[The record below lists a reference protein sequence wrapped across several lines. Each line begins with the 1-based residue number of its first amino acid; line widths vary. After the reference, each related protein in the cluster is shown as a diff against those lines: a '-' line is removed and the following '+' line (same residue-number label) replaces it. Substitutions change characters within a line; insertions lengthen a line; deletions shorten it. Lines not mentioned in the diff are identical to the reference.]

1 MSNPTVQQLLDA
13 TAMDPELKGKIY
25 SDILTKY
32 TMGFNCMKKFTS
44 ATAGSG
50 MDGGISSIFGEK
62 QDLKAGGTDT
72 VNFSEVGPPAGP
84 GVMGSDELSGHT
96 SSSLMSTNE
105 VMVGFVRDAVE
116 HDLEM
121 QEFLTVGKKIVG
133 VTLRMLGQKGGLLEQ
148 NHMFMRLIR
157 GANGINTYRPN
168 NRTSTDALL
177 STDVLGLSLANEG
190 RARLITAGANSI
202 NYRLSGTGSPIMGYL
217 TFATNTAFLNLRNDD
232 SYTLAVSRASEK
244 GSDNPAISG
253 ELVNWGGNPYFEL
266 PVKDEKWDDYIGN
279 PMQPKAKLAAPFG
292 ANGLSTTA
300 SDAHY
305 SVTNPTAPTTSGQ
318 TALTIA
324 QAANYAVMCGSYSNK
339 QNRYFQFFDGAQ
351 FLFTNRDTLL
361 TDTTTAL
368 YDNTTGWGLTQ
379 GTLATRYAW
388 IINPDGSR
396 GFVSYSQ
403 AGVQDKGN
411 RITVINI
418 LNGILSADAAAGTSG
433 RGALTVGN
441 LSVGTTAETNGTTG
455 VITPK
460 GNNVTLPNTGWVYT
474 SRFAP
479 GAIVLQ
485 ANASG
490 VVYGRGFI
498 FGAES
503 AYFAYGRIRNQ
514 VIKQNRDYDFAK
526 GAGFMSI
533 FGTGL
538 AKDVFKQPSN
548 YLMLEFAIEH
558 PGYACPSK
566 IDSYNI

>member
-1 MSNPTVQQLLDA
+1 MSFSMSNPIVQQLNDA

-84 GVMGSDELSGHT
+84 GVMGSDELTGHT

-244 GSDNPAISG
+244 GGDNPAISG

-292 ANGLSTTA
+292 ANGLATA
-300 SDAHY
+300 ASADHY
-305 SVTNPTAPTTSGQ
+305 SSDNPTTS
-318 TALTIA
+318 
-324 QAANYAVMCGSYSNK
+324 AAGNYTEMVGSVTNK

-351 FLFTNRDTLL
+351 FLFTNRDVLL
-361 TDTTTAL
+361 TDVSTPL
-368 YDNTTGWGLTQ
+368 YDNTTGWGLTK

-396 GFVSYSQ
+396 GFVSYTQ
-403 AGVQDKGN
+403 DGVYDKGN
-411 RITVINI
+411 RISIISI

-441 LSVGTTAETNGTTG
+441 LSVGTTAALNGTTG
-455 VITPK
+455 VITPG
-460 GNNVTLPNTGWVYT
+460 GNNVTLPNAGWTYT
-474 SRFAP
+474 SRFVK